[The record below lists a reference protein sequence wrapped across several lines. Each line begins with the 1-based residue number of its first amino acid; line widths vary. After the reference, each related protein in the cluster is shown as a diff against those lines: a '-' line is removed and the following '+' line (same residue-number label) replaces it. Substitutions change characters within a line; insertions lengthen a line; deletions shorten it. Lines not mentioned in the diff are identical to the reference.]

1 MTWVAVLHVL
11 LEPLE
16 PPQGAGREPDRPAG
30 LYQIGI
36 LGRVI
41 TGSINCSVRL
51 GLLSSSVLPIP
62 YLLGRVDDLD
72 FFILLLLVP
81 LLLVLLLIL
90 AAWPILLLGARV
102 LCHVIRQW
110 PVD

>member
-1 MTWVAVLHVL
+1 ML
-11 LEPLE
+11 
-16 PPQGAGREPDRPAG
+16 R
-30 LYQIGI
+30 
-36 LGRVI
+36 
-41 TGSINCSVRL
+41 SS

-72 FFILLLLVP
+72 FFILLLLLP

>member
-1 MTWVAVLHVL
+1 MLHVL

-16 PPQGAGREPDRPAG
+16 PPQGPGREQDRPAG

-36 LGRVI
+36 LGRFI
-41 TGSINCSVRL
+41 TGPINCSVRL

-62 YLLGRVDDLD
+62 YLLGRIDDLN
-72 FFILLLLVP
+72 FFILVLLVTLLLT
-81 LLLVLLLIL
+81 LLLIL
-90 AAWPILLLGARV
+90 AWPILLLGARV

>member
-1 MTWVAVLHVL
+1 MVHVL

-36 LGRVI
+36 LGRFI
-41 TGSINCSVRL
+41 TGPINCSVRL

-62 YLLGRVDDLD
+62 YLLGRIDDLN
-72 FFILLLLVP
+72 FFILVLLVTLLLT
-81 LLLVLLLIL
+81 LLLIL
-90 AAWPILLLGARV
+90 AWPILLLGARV

>member
-1 MTWVAVLHVL
+1 MLHVL

-16 PPQGAGREPDRPAG
+16 PPQGPGREQDRPAG

-36 LGRVI
+36 LGRFI
-41 TGSINCSVRL
+41 TGPINCSVRL
-51 GLLSSSVLPIP
+51 SLLSSSVLPIP
-62 YLLGRVDDLD
+62 YLLGRIDDLD
-72 FFILLLLVP
+72 LFILVLLVTLLLT
-81 LLLVLLLIL
+81 LLLIL
-90 AAWPILLLGARV
+90 AWPILLLGARV

>member
-1 MTWVAVLHVL
+1 MLHVL

-36 LGRVI
+36 LGRFI
-41 TGSINCSVRL
+41 TGPINCSVRL

-62 YLLGRVDDLD
+62 YLLGRIDDLD
-72 FFILLLLVP
+72 FILVLLVTLLLTLLLL
-81 LLLVLLLIL
+81 L
-90 AAWPILLLGARV
+90 ALPILLLGARV
-102 LCHVIRQW
+102 SCHVLRQ
-110 PVD
+110 

>member
-16 PPQGAGREPDRPAG
+16 PPQGAGQEPHRPAG
-30 LYQIGI
+30 LYKIGI

-62 YLLGRVDDLD
+62 YLLGRVDDLN

>member
-1 MTWVAVLHVL
+1 MLHVL

-16 PPQGAGREPDRPAG
+16 PPQGPGREQDRPAG

-36 LGRVI
+36 LGRFI
-41 TGSINCSVRL
+41 TGPINCSVRL

-62 YLLGRVDDLD
+62 YLLGRIDDLN
-72 FFILLLLVP
+72 FFIPVLLVTLLLT
-81 LLLVLLLIL
+81 LLLIL
-90 AAWPILLLGARV
+90 AWPILLLGARV
-102 LCHVIRQW
+102 SCHVLRQY

>member
-1 MTWVAVLHVL
+1 MLHVL

-36 LGRVI
+36 LGRFI
-41 TGSINCSVRL
+41 TGPINCSVRL

-62 YLLGRVDDLD
+62 YLLGRIDDLD
-72 FFILLLLVP
+72 FILVLLVTLLLT
-81 LLLVLLLIL
+81 LLLIL
-90 AAWPILLLGARV
+90 AWPILLLGARV
-102 LCHVIRQW
+102 SCHVLRQ
-110 PVD
+110 

>member
-1 MTWVAVLHVL
+1 MTWVTVLHVL

-16 PPQGAGREPDRPAG
+16 PPLGAGQEPDRPAG
-30 LYQIGI
+30 LNQLGI

-62 YLLGRVDDLD
+62 YLLGRVDDLN

-102 LCHVIRQW
+102 LCHVICQW